1 MDVFADPVTNYQ
13 HLDHLEIGDLYQL
26 HAMAEANIPNDNPN
40 IEANMKNLETAI
52 EFSETLY
59 TKYIT
64 RKGNSDPN
72 LKAAIRSGTAMLSS
86 VGQGVSNKERMII
99 ACKSALHDID
109 KVMYLENTTN
119 ITEDEWE
126 KLHVGAGHFLR
137 LNLQRV
143 EYKERKNKQTNKHV

>member
-13 HLDHLEIGDLYQL
+13 HLDHLELGDLYQAY
-26 HAMAEANIPNDNPN
+26 AMAEGNVSDENPN
-40 IEANMKNLETAI
+40 VTVNMKNLETAI
-52 EFSETLY
+52 EFSEGLY

-72 LKAAIRSGTAMLSS
+72 LKAAIRNGDAILSS
-86 VGQGVSNKERMII
+86 VGQGVSNQERMVI

-109 KVMYLENTTN
+109 KVMYLENTP
-119 ITEDEWE
+119 IVTEDEWE

-143 EYKERKNKQTNKHV
+143 EYKERKKRKLE

>member
-1 MDVFADPVTNYQ
+1 MDVFADPVSNYK
-13 HLDHLEIGDLYQL
+13 HLDFLELGELYEAF
-26 HAMAEANIPNDNPN
+26 AMAEGNVSKDNPN
-40 IEANMKNLETAI
+40 VEVNMKNLETAI
-52 EFSETLY
+52 EFSEGLY

-64 RKGNSDPN
+64 RKGDSDPN
-72 LKAAIRSGTAMLSS
+72 LKAAIRNGDAILSS
-86 VGQGVSNKERMII
+86 VGQGVSNPGRMLI

-143 EYKERKNKQTNKHV
+143 EYKERKKRKLQ